1 MLINIKRL
9 NTGTDEVT
17 HLVSLV
23 YLAKFTRTTFRM
35 TLLKTTI
42 KN

>member
-1 MLINIKRL
+1 MLKDIKRL

-23 YLAKFTRTTFRM
+23 YLAKLTRTTFRM
-35 TLLKTTI
+35 TLLKTAI

>member
-1 MLINIKRL
+1 MLKDIKRV

-23 YLAKFTRTTFRM
+23 YLVKFTRIIFRM
-35 TLLKTTI
+35 TLLKTAI